1 MIKNVISVIDGAAGS
16 CGKAKVVGEIATDR
30 TINLGAAVTNCM
42 PNAGHTFVDEKGNAT
57 VFRNIPVSSVNP
69 NTELFIGPG
78 SAIDMEVFMDE
89 YERVKHL
96 LNGRKMYVHEMVPL
110 IEERHKQYER
120 EHIKSGSTF
129 KGCGAVTQE
138 KVIRDKN
145 LEFFKTFGDAVVCS
159 NDEWLE
165 RLYSHLD
172 NPNEY
177 VILEGAQ
184 GCDLDLNHSGNY
196 PYVTSRNV
204 STSQL
209 LADSGISP
217 ERLLQT
223 IILILSRTTLLQT
236 IMVIRPFPIRIS
248 NITKSGDIIYT
259 GAYGTGQELTWT
271 EINVAAQFG
280 WFPYKGM
287 LDDFK
292 IEYEEDE
299 FLEYVR
305 EDISR
310 CPEIY
315 LKQIFGDK
323 YKDINPED
331 VTLLQALEMER
342 LYYKSIG
349 EREYE
354 SNYIELPLTES
365 KDCPTCIYDLSE
377 QTTVTKMER
386 RIFDLDIRKLI
397 NNCRINTPSSLYLN
411 FFQHLSYAHKGLNGN
426 YDDIYFDK
434 PLRVYLDWLKSKNGN
449 EISTLDRGTR
459 NDERIK
465 RKEVIKR

>member
-1 MIKNVISVIDGAAGS
+1 MIKNVIAIIDGEAGS
-16 CGKAKVVGEIATDR
+16 CGKAKVVGEIATDK

-57 VFRNIPVSSVNP
+57 IFRNIPVSSVNP

-78 SAIDMEVFMDE
+78 SAIDMDVFIDE
-89 YERVKHL
+89 YERVKKY
-96 LNGRKMYVHEMVPL
+96 LNERKIYVHEMVPL

-138 KVIRDKN
+138 KVIRDKK
-145 LEFFKTFGDAVVCS
+145 LEFFKGFKNAIICS
-159 NDEWLE
+159 NDEWME

-204 STSQL
+204 CTAQL

-217 ERLLQT
+217 EK
-223 IILILSRTTLLQT
+223 LLQT

-248 NITKSGDIIYT
+248 NITKAGDIIYT
-259 GAYGTGQELTWT
+259 GNYGTGQELTWT
-271 EINVAAQFG
+271 QINIASLYG
-280 WFPYKGM
+280 WYPHKDDVTNIPHTLNLKRVKKG
-287 LDDFK
+287 LK
-292 IEYEEDE
+292 Y
-299 FLEYVR
+299 
-305 EDISR
+305 

-315 LKQIFGDK
+315 LKQIFGEK
-323 YKDINPED
+323 YRDVNPKD

-342 LYYKSIG
+342 LFYKSKGIHC
-349 EREYE
+349 YE
-354 SNYIELPLTES
+354 TKYLNLPLVASDLEPNT
-365 KDCPTCIYDLSE
+365 IFDLSE

-386 RIFDLDIRKLI
+386 RIFDLDIEKLK

-411 FFQHLSYAHKGLNGN
+411 FFQHLSYEFMSAKGK
-426 YDDIYFDK
+426 YDDFWFDK
-434 PLRVYLDWLKSKNGN
+434 PLRIYLDWLEDETNIEISALGTGAKNG
-449 EISTLDRGTR
+449 
-459 NDERIK
+459 ERILKKEIVK
-465 RKEVIKR
+465 R

>member
-1 MIKNVISVIDGAAGS
+1 MIKNVISVIDGEAGS
-16 CGKAKVVGEIATDR
+16 CGKAKVVGEIATDK

-42 PNAGHTFVDEKGNAT
+42 PNAGHTFVDENGNST
-57 VFRNIPVSSVNP
+57 IFRNIPVSSVNP

-89 YERVKHL
+89 YERVKHF
-96 LNGRKMYVHEMVPL
+96 LNGRKIYVHEMVPL

-120 EHIKSGSTF
+120 GHIKSGSTF

-138 KVIRDKN
+138 KVMRDKK
-145 LEFFKTFGDAVVCS
+145 LEFFKTFKDAIVCS

-172 NPNEY
+172 NPSEY
-177 VILEGAQ
+177 IIIEGSQ

-223 IILILSRTTLLQT
+223 I
-236 IMVIRPFPIRIS
+236 MVVRPFPIRIS

-271 EINVAAQFG
+271 EINIAAQFG
-280 WFPYKGM
+280 WYPSKGM

-299 FLEYVR
+299 FLEYVKK
-305 EDISR
+305 DLSR

-323 YKDINPED
+323 YKDINPKD

-342 LYYKSIG
+342 LYHKSIG

-354 SNYIELPLTES
+354 SIYIELPLTDS

-411 FFQHLSYAHKGLNGN
+411 FFQYLSYAHKGLNGN

-434 PLRVYLDWLKSKNGN
+434 TLREYINWLES
-449 EISTLDRGTR
+449 ETDIDVSTLGTGAR
-459 NDERIK
+459 NGESIK
-465 RKEVIKR
+465 IKELIRR

>member
-1 MIKNVISVIDGAAGS
+1 MIKNVISVIDGEAGS

-96 LNGRKMYVHEMVPL
+96 LNGRKIYVHEMVPL

-138 KVIRDKN
+138 KVIRDKK
-145 LEFFKTFGDAVVCS
+145 LEFFKTFRDAVVCS

-223 IILILSRTTLLQT
+223 I
-236 IMVIRPFPIRIS
+236 MVIRPFPIRIS

-259 GAYGTGQELTWT
+259 GDYGKGDELTWT
-271 EINVAAQFG
+271 QINLASQYGGYPHVGDIEQL
-280 WFPYKGM
+280 YDYILSRKLIKKG
-287 LDDFK
+287 LK
-292 IEYEEDE
+292 Y
-299 FLEYVR
+299 
-305 EDISR
+305 
-310 CPEIY
+310 CPEEY
-315 LKQIFGDK
+315 LKQIFGNN
-323 YKDINPED
+323 YKNVNPGD
-331 VTLLQALEMER
+331 VSILQALEMER
-342 LYYKSIG
+342 LYWKSKGVDSYVSRYLKNMPFID
-349 EREYE
+349 
-354 SNYIELPLTES
+354 S
-365 KDCPTCIYDLSE
+365 DLEPGIIFDQSE
-377 QTTVTKMER
+377 QTTVTKKER
-386 RIFDLDIRKLI
+386 RVFDLDIDKLKS
-397 NNCRINTPSSLYLN
+397 NCRINTPSSLYLN
-411 FFQHLSYAHKGLNGN
+411 FFQHLDYNSYHVIAN
-426 YDDIYFDK
+426 YIGKDIYWK
-434 PLRVYLDWLKSKNGN
+434 QHIEEYLNWLEN
-449 EISTLDRGTR
+449 ETGVDISTLGTGAR
-459 NDERIK
+459 NGERIK
-465 RKEVIKR
+465 IKELIRR